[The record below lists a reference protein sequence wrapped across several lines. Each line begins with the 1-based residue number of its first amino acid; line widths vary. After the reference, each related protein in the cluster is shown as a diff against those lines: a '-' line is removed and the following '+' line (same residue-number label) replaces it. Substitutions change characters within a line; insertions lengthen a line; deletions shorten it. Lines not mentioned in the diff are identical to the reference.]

1 MREYSEKEFLELL
14 PSLDIQSVVD
24 AETFGIVMAE
34 DEPYI
39 RTKKEIMLRKRAKEL
54 GISVK
59 VFDRLFKG
67 FADGYEAK
75 LKNAG
80 NSPAKDVPLWY
91 SPETKKIDE
100 IMFVTDLNFFHGYAC
115 INGQLYGS
123 SGKVSDAEVTAQIQK
138 QLSYWVTTNLAKRCN
153 DLLRVLKN
161 QTYKEPAF
169 PPQDQIPVQ
178 NGYVRLDGS
187 LCPDF
192 EFSPYRF
199 PVAYN
204 PEAGEPTKWNAF
216 LSDLLNPTDILT
228 LQEFLGYA
236 LIPTNRA
243 QKSLY
248 IIGSGGEGKSVIG
261 TVTQDIFGSCMV
273 SGSLHDLDENRFASA
288 SLENAML
295 FLDDEL
301 STSACRESRRQK
313 EIVTAD
319 KPIRVER
326 KGVQSYDANI
336 FCRLMAFGNVPFSTL
351 YDHSDGAYRRRI
363 ILRTKAKPEDRKD
376 DRNLAETLKSE
387 RESIFLWCFQG
398 LQRLIANGWEFTIS
412 EEAQEEAELAKE
424 DSFNLIGFLN
434 DEESI
439 KLGDK
444 RFSASSAY
452 IYAAYFGWC
461 RDNAEDPFSRR
472 TVIKYLK
479 DNEEKLGVKY
489 SFNIPTEGGTH
500 VRGFDGVEIKRYVPV
515 SDLERFKG

>member
-1 MREYSEKEFLELL
+1 MKEYSEKEFSELL

-39 RTKKEIMLRKRAKEL
+39 RTRKEIMLRKRAKEL
-54 GISVK
+54 GLSVK
-59 VFDRLFKG
+59 VFDKLFKS
-67 FADGYEAK
+67 FADGYAAK
-75 LKNAG
+75 LKSAG
-80 NSPAKDVPLWY
+80 GSGKKDVPLWY

-100 IMFVTDLNFFHGYAC
+100 IMFVTDFNFFHGYAC

-123 SGKVSDAEVTAQIQK
+123 SGKVSDAEVLAQIQN
-138 QLSYWVTTNLAKRCN
+138 QLSYWVTMNLAKRSN

-169 PPQDQIPVQ
+169 PDQDKIPVQ

-187 LCPDF
+187 LCPEF

-199 PVAYN
+199 PVVYA
-204 PEAGEPTKWNAF
+204 PEAGEPSKWNAF

-261 TVTQDIFGSCMV
+261 TIAQDIFGNCMV
-273 SGSLHDLDENRFASA
+273 SGSLHDLDENRFAVA
-288 SLENAML
+288 SLENALL

-301 STSACRESRRQK
+301 STNACRESRRQK

-326 KGVQSYDANI
+326 KGVQSYDANV
-336 FCRLMAFGNVPFSTL
+336 FCKLMAFGNVPFDTL
-351 YDHSDGAYRRRI
+351 YDHSDGAFRRRI
-363 ILRTKAKPEDRKD
+363 ILRTKAKPEGRKD
-376 DRNLAETLKSE
+376 DRNLSETLKNE
-387 RESIFLWCFQG
+387 RESIFLWCFKG

-412 EEAQEEAELAKE
+412 EEAQEEARQSKE
-424 DSFNLIGFLN
+424 DSFNFIGFLN
-434 DEESI
+434 DEGSI

-444 RFSASSAY
+444 KYSASSTH

-461 RDNAEDPFSRR
+461 RDNAEDPFKRK

-479 DNEEKLGVKY
+479 DNAKRLGVEY
-489 SFNIPTEGGTH
+489 SFNVPTKQGSH
-500 VRGFDGVEIKRYVPV
+500 VRGFNGVEIKRFVPV
-515 SDLERFKG
+515 DDLEGFGN